1 MDEGFDIE
9 AVLLAIAI
17 VVLTML
23 TFHPDLM
30 QSIRSMIGLG

>member
-1 MDEGFDIE
+1 MDEGFDTE

-23 TFHPDLM
+23 TFHPELM
-30 QSIRSMIGLG
+30 QSIRQLVGAE